1 MSLKE
6 GGTHYQEFR
15 RMKPLELPG
24 WLEAADETKK
34 RIVQAAKRYLMETT
48 FPELDAAPSS
58 QIRNGASAGINAL
71 WLLQTVEPAFL
82 SEQSPEFWVRW
93 FPSLTEDGR
102 AGEDKVE
109 AIETVFRLAAH
120 SAPEA
125 INQRLLEVI
134 EFQNAGEQ
142 KYLFCSFLLDGAWSA
157 LLGELLFQKVQE
169 NVFAP
174 SIEGS
179 LLSKLLLH
187 EVAGVRE
194 WMEGVIRAEHGTDR
208 GMTFSRVLLGA
219 GEDKAWPILWPIVQA
234 DATFGRALL
243 EGVSYSHPDRRAFG
257 AGFTEMQL
265 EDLYVWLAEQYPPTD
280 DRRASGAMG
289 PVDTIRFLRDG
300 TLEVLKKRGT
310 FEACDSLARIELR
323 LPHAKWMRY
332 HFDEAEVL
340 ACAVTW
346 EPPSPAAILAM
357 GTDRNKRFV
366 ESSEQLL
373 GAIVESL
380 QRLQAELHGELAAV
394 GDLWNNDGNEWW
406 PKQEEDVSDY
416 IVRFLRRD
424 LVDRG
429 IVLNR
434 EVQIR
439 RGRRGEMPGQDTDIH
454 VDAVP
459 PENMQESHYG
469 PVSVVV
475 EVKGTWN
482 DGLITDME
490 IQLRDRYLRNSGCR
504 TGLYVAAHFKANS
517 WRATDTRRAK
527 SNRWN
532 MDEICARLAEQAIAL
547 SGSVVIR
554 SFVLDASLDST
565 AATGIEEEDGS
576 G

>member
-1 MSLKE
+1 
-6 GGTHYQEFR
+6 
-15 RMKPLELPG
+15 
-24 WLEAADETKK
+24 
-34 RIVQAAKRYLMETT
+34 
-48 FPELDAAPSS
+48 
-58 QIRNGASAGINAL
+58 
-71 WLLQTVEPAFL
+71 
-82 SEQSPEFWVRW
+82 
-93 FPSLTEDGR
+93 
-102 AGEDKVE
+102 
-109 AIETVFRLAAH
+109 
-120 SAPEA
+120 
-125 INQRLLEVI
+125 
-134 EFQNAGEQ
+134 
-142 KYLFCSFLLDGAWSA
+142 
-157 LLGELLFQKVQE
+157 
-169 NVFAP
+169 
-174 SIEGS
+174 
-179 LLSKLLLH
+179 
-187 EVAGVRE
+187 
-194 WMEGVIRAEHGTDR
+194 
-208 GMTFSRVLLGA
+208 
-219 GEDKAWPILWPIVQA
+219 
-234 DATFGRALL
+234 
-243 EGVSYSHPDRRAFG
+243 
-257 AGFTEMQL
+257 
-265 EDLYVWLAEQYPPTD
+265 
-280 DRRASGAMG
+280 
-289 PVDTIRFLRDG
+289 
-300 TLEVLKKRGT
+300 
-310 FEACDSLARIELR
+310 
-323 LPHAKWMRY
+323 
-332 HFDEAEVL
+332 
-340 ACAVTW
+340 
-346 EPPSPAAILAM
+346 M